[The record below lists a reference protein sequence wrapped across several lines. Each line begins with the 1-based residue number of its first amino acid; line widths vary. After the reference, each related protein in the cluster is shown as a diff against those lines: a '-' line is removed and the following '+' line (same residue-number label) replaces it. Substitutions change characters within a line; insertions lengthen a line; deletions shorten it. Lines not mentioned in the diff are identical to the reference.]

1 MIKISNWRVQTSA
14 LMTILLLGGATLP
27 ILSARS
33 ASAQLFP
40 SQRFPSS
47 PSRRYPSQPTSVVIP
62 AGTTIPVEYEEADK
76 ILVKPDETV
85 PLTLTV
91 AANIRNR
98 QRTLLIPYGSQ
109 IVGQL
114 EPTEEGSR
122 FVAEELIID
131 DSRREL
137 INAASETVT
146 RTETIEEG
154 MDTSKV
160 LTRAAMGAAAAAAI
174 SLVTG
179 GDIGVGKLILG
190 AGIGA
195 LGTILTD
202 GQDSVEVIS
211 IDPNQDL
218 DVTLN
223 GSLALRN

>member
-1 MIKISNWRVQTSA
+1 MKIYNWRGQTSA
-14 LMTILLLGGATLP
+14 LMTVLLLSGATLP

-47 PSRRYPSQPTSVVIP
+47 SPTRNTSSPTSVVIP
-62 AGTTIPVEYEEADK
+62 TGTRIPVEYEEAEK

-98 QRTLLIPYGSQ
+98 QRTLLIPYGSK

-114 EPTEEGSR
+114 EPAGTGSR
-122 FVAEELIID
+122 FVAKELIIN
-131 DSRREL
+131 DSRREF
-137 INAASETVT
+137 INATSETVT
-146 RTETIEEG
+146 RRETIKEG
-154 MDTSKV
+154 MDTSRV

-179 GDIGVGKLILG
+179 GEIGVGKLILG

-195 LGTILTD
+195 LGTILVD

-211 IDPNQDL
+211 INPNRDL